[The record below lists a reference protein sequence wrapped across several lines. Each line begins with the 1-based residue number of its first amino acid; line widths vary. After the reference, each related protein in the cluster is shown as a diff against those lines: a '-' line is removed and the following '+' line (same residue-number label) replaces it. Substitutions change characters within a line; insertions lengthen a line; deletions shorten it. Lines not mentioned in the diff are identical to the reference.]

1 MSSSVYLFV
10 LFSSSVFYL
19 IVFLGAAYI
28 WRISKLRSLWAGI
41 GGSALLMAF
50 RCLMLGLEIW
60 PQDNVQII
68 YSWVHI
74 LDLLVPVFVLLL
86 AVFIYPA
93 FKQFNYRLDKDEI
106 NRKALVESKEKYRAL
121 IENTDAG
128 YVINDAEGIVLE
140 CNDIYVKLTG
150 RSELGEVVGH
160 NLSEWLVDTPD
171 PDYIQDEIRDH
182 GDEQLKK
189 YDDLKYRHPDGSI
202 VPIELFSR
210 GVETEEGLRV
220 VALARDVSEREA
232 DRKKLETSEKRANLL
247 FKNSPIPISIFAAD
261 GHFVR
266 ANKAHEELWGV
277 GHAEVDSDYTIFND
291 PQFSE
296 LIGSDKLVAIFK
308 GERVDVEP
316 LTFDAGVDASS
327 DGQIKT
333 ILPIFFPLFDDK
345 GEVENIV
352 QMHIDYTERVVAE
365 QQLRERESFYRALIN
380 STNDGY
386 ALLKP
391 DETVIDANDEYVR
404 LSGHTEFSQIKG
416 KISRQWVKG
425 DMGLAEL
432 EKGLASGRPAHGIR
446 CDYLQPDGSVIPAE
460 VSGAL
465 VESKDGSLVVI
476 LARDI
481 SERLESESRMRQ
493 AQKMDAIGQ
502 LTGGVAHDFNNLL
515 GVILG
520 NAELAQMKTEAEPY
534 VGRYLEAILNAAE
547 RGAELTRR
555 LLAFSRKTPLMPKV
569 VDINPTLENVGK
581 LLQRL
586 IGEDIDLVLV
596 NDPLSSSCE
605 VDPNELENVVVN
617 LANNARDAMPNG
629 GKLKIEARAE
639 VCNENNHWVLEGEMS
654 AGDYVVI
661 SVSDSGTGI
670 DPDLLRKVT
679 EPFFTTKDIGKGT
692 GLGLSM
698 AYGFAKQSHG
708 HLSIDSTLGEGT
720 VVKVYLPL
728 YQGALVEDTL
738 SPTPVVV
745 LRGNEKILLVEDDT
759 DLADLACHM
768 LEGQGYCVERAE
780 NVEAGIAMY
789 QRHGDFD
796 LLLTDMILP
805 GGRNGRDLVDEL
817 RRLAPDLK
825 AMYMSG
831 YTDEAIVH
839 DGRLDEGVVLL
850 QKPFTTADLTT
861 MVRQVL
867 DS

>member
-1 MSSSVYLFV
+1 MTSSVHLLV
-10 LFSSSVFYL
+10 LFSSSVFYF

-28 WRISKLRSLWAGI
+28 WRISKLRSLWVGI

-50 RCLMLGLEIW
+50 RCLMLGLEMW
-60 PQDNVQII
+60 PQNNVQTIS
-68 YSWVHI
+68 SWVHI
-74 LDLLVPVFVLLL
+74 LDLLVPVFFLLL

-93 FKQFNYRLDKDEI
+93 FKQFNHRLDKDEI
-106 NRKALVESKEKYRAL
+106 NQKALIESKEKYRAL

-150 RSELGEVVGH
+150 RSELGGVVGH

-171 PDYIQDEIRDH
+171 ADYIRDEIRGH
-182 GDEQLKK
+182 EGQQLKK
-189 YDDLKYRHPDGSI
+189 YDDLKYRHPDGNI

-210 GVETEEGLRV
+210 GVETEEGLRI
-220 VALARDVSEREA
+220 VALARDVSDREA
-232 DRKKLETSEKRANLL
+232 DRKKLVASEKRANLL
-247 FKNSPIPISIFAAD
+247 FENSPIPISIFAAD
-261 GHFVR
+261 GHFLRV
-266 ANKAHEELWGV
+266 NKAHDKLWGV
-277 GHAEVDSDYTIFND
+277 EHTEIDPDYTIFND
-291 PQFSE
+291 PQFNE
-296 LIGSDKLVAIFK
+296 LIGRDKLVAIFK
-308 GERVDVEP
+308 GEHVDVEP
-316 LTFDAGVDASS
+316 LTYNASVNAS
-327 DGQIKT
+327 NDGKIKT

-345 GEVENIV
+345 GKVENIV
-352 QMHIDYTERVVAE
+352 QMHIDYTERVAAE
-365 QQLRERESFYRALIN
+365 QQLKERESFYRALIN

-391 DETVIDANDEYVR
+391 DETVIDANDEYIR
-404 LSGHTEFSQIKG
+404 LSGHTKLSQIKG
-416 KISRQWVKG
+416 RISRQWVKG

-432 EKGLASGRPAHGIR
+432 EKGLASGCPAHGIR

-465 VESKDGSLVVI
+465 VESKDGPLVVI

-481 SERLESESRMRQ
+481 SERLDAEERMRQ

-534 VGRYLEAILNAAE
+534 VGRYLDAILNAAE

-569 VDINPTLENVGK
+569 VDINATLDNVEK

-586 IGEDIDLVLV
+586 IGEDIDLILV
-596 NDPLSSSCE
+596 NDPLSPSCE

-629 GKLKIEARAE
+629 GKLNIEARTE
-639 VCNENNHWVLEGEMS
+639 VCKEDNHWVLEDEMS

-728 YQGALVEDTL
+728 YQDGLVENVDAPAPIVE
-738 SPTPVVV
+738 S
-745 LRGNEKILLVEDDT
+745 RGNEKILLVEDDP
-759 DLADLACHM
+759 DLGDLACHM
-768 LEGQGYCVERAE
+768 LESQGYRVERAE
-780 NVEAGIAMY
+780 NVEAGIALY
-789 QRHGDFD
+789 RQHGDFD

-817 RRLAPDLK
+817 RRLAPNLK

-831 YTDEAIVH
+831 YTDDAIVH

-850 QKPFTTADLTT
+850 QKPFTTVGLTT
-861 MVRQVL
+861 SVRQVL